1 MNYKIILASSSPRRQ
16 QLMQAAGIQFEVRC
30 KDVAE
35 IYPSDLEVKNIPLY
49 LAKLKAEAFKKEQ
62 SEDELWITADTI
74 VCIHDKK
81 VGKPRDRVDAIRILE
96 ELSGNKHTVIT
107 GLCLTTSSEQR
118 CFSVSTDV
126 YFRTLTREEIE
137 AYVDVYQPYDKAGA
151 YGIQEWIGYIG
162 IERIEGSFYN
172 VMGLPVQ
179 TLYSELKKLGITFLP
194 EDPSVQKIQGE

>member
-1 MNYKIILASSSPRRQ
+1 MPSVYWKNY
-16 QLMQAAGIQFEVRC
+16 QAI
-30 KDVAE
+30 
-35 IYPSDLEVKNIPLY
+35 SIPLLPDY
-49 LAKLKAEAFKKEQ
+49 VVNFKRTE
-62 SEDELWITADTI
+62 
-74 VCIHDKK
+74 V
-81 VGKPRDRVDAIRILE
+81 
-96 ELSGNKHTVIT
+96 
-107 GLCLTTSSEQR
+107 
-118 CFSVSTDV
+118 FSVSTDV
-126 YFRTLTREEIE
+126 YFRTLSREEIE